1 MFNKIFPKIHAEGYK
16 FLVIAGIITIIFYI
30 FSNFL
35 ALIGLLLTVWVY
47 YFFRDPERVIIND
60 DNYLVSPA
68 DGEVIKVEEVNG
80 PKELGLENKNFKKIS
95 IFMNVFDCHV
105 NRIPCSGKIEEIL
118 YKPGKFLNASLDK
131 ASEDNERN
139 YYKIKDQHGNDII
152 VVQIA
157 GLVARR
163 IVCESNKDQDLK
175 QGDRIGMIRFGSRAD
190 VYYEN
195 YEPLV
200 KIGQTAIAG
209 ETLLAKKIME
219 PQKKNF
225 KIVSDK
231 KNARVILPNM
241 LTLIGVCI
249 GLTSI
254 RFALD
259 GRFEFAI
266 IAIIFAALIDGL
278 DGRIAR
284 LIKGTSKVGKELDSL
299 TDMISFGVAPAF
311 IMYFWKLNTL
321 GRFGWLL
328 CLVYVICVALR
339 LARFNV
345 NSNQESSWRDNFF
358 EGVPS
363 PAGAILV
370 LTPLIFSLSGFD
382 MIQLNYDLIVP
393 TFFVVISFLLI
404 SKFPSYSF
412 KKIVIPRRTTIF
424 LLFGIVL
431 FFGLLLIYTFNV
443 ITISAIIYL
452 LLLPI
457 SFFHYQKIKKHHEN
471 DRIQDDDDLED
482 VL

>member
-1 MFNKIFPKIHAEGYK
+1 
-16 FLVIAGIITIIFYI
+16 
-30 FSNFL
+30 
-35 ALIGLLLTVWVY
+35 
-47 YFFRDPERVIIND
+47 
-60 DNYLVSPA
+60 
-68 DGEVIKVEEVNG
+68 
-80 PKELGLENKNFKKIS
+80 
-95 IFMNVFDCHV
+95 
-105 NRIPCSGKIEEIL
+105 
-118 YKPGKFLNASLDK
+118 
-131 ASEDNERN
+131 
-139 YYKIKDQHGNDII
+139 
-152 VVQIA
+152 
-157 GLVARR
+157 
-163 IVCESNKDQDLK
+163 
-175 QGDRIGMIRFGSRAD
+175 
-190 VYYEN
+190 
-195 YEPLV
+195 
-200 KIGQTAIAG
+200 
-209 ETLLAKKIME
+209 ME

-231 KNARVILPNM
+231 KSARVILPNM

-363 PAGAILV
+363 PAGGILV
-370 LTPLIFSLSGFD
+370 LTPLVISMTNF
-382 MIQLNYDLIVP
+382 DLIKIDNNIIVP
-393 TFFVVISFLLI
+393 IFFIVTSLLLI
-404 SKFPSYSF
+404 SKFPTYSF
-412 KKIVIPRRTTIF
+412 KKIVIQRQTTIF
-424 LLFGIVL
+424 LLFGIIL
-431 FFGLLLIYTFNV
+431 FFGIILIYPF
-443 ITISAIIYL
+443 IAISISAILYL
-452 LLLPI
+452 LMLPI
-457 SFFHYQKIKKHHEN
+457 SYFHYNKLKKQNADKSNME
-471 DRIQDDDDLED
+471 DDDFED
-482 VL
+482 IL